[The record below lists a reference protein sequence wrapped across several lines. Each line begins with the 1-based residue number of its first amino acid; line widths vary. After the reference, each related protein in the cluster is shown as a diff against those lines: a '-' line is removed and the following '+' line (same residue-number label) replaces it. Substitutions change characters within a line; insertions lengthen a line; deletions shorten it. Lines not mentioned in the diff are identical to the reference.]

1 MKKIQN
7 ILMVTVISLFAS
19 MQMSCVDLR
28 FGNDLLEKA
37 PGVDVTIDTIFS
49 SKMYA
54 DRALA
59 SVYATTRCGYPVH
72 NSAWPLGSTGRFEY
86 DFPCSQID
94 NDVLDALT
102 DIIDSQCTWAG
113 AFNMYYNGAYSADHE
128 NGSHG
133 VKFGYM
139 PRETR
144 PDGKPLETSW
154 IGIRKAF
161 LYIDNVHKVPDMS
174 DEEKAIRIGECKVI
188 IAMHYSDMLRNFGGV
203 PILKQA
209 VEAGKEGEIDYS
221 RQTIQ
226 TVTDYILQLCD
237 EAAEV
242 LPLTVSDTD
251 DGHMTKASALGLK
264 CRILDF
270 IASPLFNSSRPYSD
284 YKPAPKADNIDKLN
298 PNDIEKMYWLGD
310 FQQKRWEDV
319 VVSCEEFF
327 DAIGNAYQLVQP
339 KGTSPQDYRDAW
351 KTCYADRG
359 NGELLIQTGRY
370 MPTFADTYLRCF
382 FGPSNDHGNNGRG
395 YGGGCIT
402 LNFVDMFPYA
412 NGHKADY
419 RQWIKDN
426 GRVHNLNKTP
436 FTNRDPRL
444 YESVMII
451 GDTFQGRPAEMW
463 DNGKE
468 HNARDEFRAYT
479 GFCSRKML
487 WDYNDETFMNK
498 PTNYSYLRLAEIYLI
513 YAEALNETGRKAE
526 AMEQLDH
533 IRTRVGLPPITDAL
547 LNELHQGK
555 TLPTYND
562 GLMGDPK
569 LREEILDERA
579 RELYFEECRLYDMI
593 RWKREDIFRKTLYGI
608 HMTVKEGVKKEDD
621 WIIDDNFKI
630 EYEDP
635 FELTARYWKK
645 HWDTKWYLSAF
656 PPNEI
661 NKGYGLVQNPGW

>member
-1 MKKIQN
+1 MI
-7 ILMVTVISLFAS
+7 VTAISAFAFLGS
-19 MQMSCVDLR
+19 SCVDLR
-28 FGNDLLEKA
+28 FGNAFLEKA
-37 PGVDVTIDTIFS
+37 PGVDVTVDTIFS

-72 NSAWPLGSTGRFEY
+72 NSAWPLGSVGRFEY

-94 NDVLDALT
+94 NDVMDALT

-113 AFNMYYNGAYSADHE
+113 AFNMYYNGAYSAEHE

-144 PDGKPLETSW
+144 PDGKPLETTW

-161 LYIDNVHKVPDMS
+161 LYIDNVAKVPDMTE
-174 DEEKAIRIGECKVI
+174 EEKTRRIAECKVI

-203 PILKQA
+203 PLLKAA
-209 VEAGKEGEIDYS
+209 VEAGNEEGADYV
-221 RQTIQ
+221 RKNVQ
-226 TVTDYILQLCD
+226 TVADYVLQLCD
-237 EAAEV
+237 EAAAV
-242 LPLTVSDTD
+242 LPLTVSRAE

-270 IASPLFNSSRPYSD
+270 IASPLFNALQPYHSE
-284 YKPAPKADNIDKLN
+284 KPVLKLDNIGKIQEDE
-298 PNDIEKMYWLGD
+298 IEKMYWLGD
-310 FQQKRWEDV
+310 FQQKRWDDV
-319 VVSCEEFF
+319 VVACEEFF
-327 DAIGNAYQLVQP
+327 EAIGNSYQLVRS
-339 KGTSPQDYRDAW
+339 KGTGAEDYRNAW

-382 FGPSNDHGNNGRG
+382 FGPSSDHGNNGRG

-412 NGHKADY
+412 DGHKADY
-419 RQWIKDN
+419 RNWIEKN
-426 GRVHNLNKTP
+426 GRVCSLDKTP
-436 FTNRDPRL
+436 FTGRDPRL
-444 YESVMII
+444 YESVMIV
-451 GDTFQGRPAEMW
+451 GDHFQGRPAEMW
-463 DNGKE
+463 DDGKE
-468 HNARDEFRAYT
+468 HNARDEFRAFT
-479 GFCSRKML
+479 GFCSRKMI

-547 LNELHQGK
+547 LAELQEGK
-555 TLPTYND
+555 
-562 GLMGDPK
+562 
-569 LREEILDERA
+569 
-579 RELYFEECRLYDMI
+579 
-593 RWKREDIFRKTLYGI
+593 
-608 HMTVKEGVKKEDD
+608 
-621 WIIDDNFKI
+621 
-630 EYEDP
+630 
-635 FELTARYWKK
+635 
-645 HWDTKWYLSAF
+645 
-656 PPNEI
+656 
-661 NKGYGLVQNPGW
+661 